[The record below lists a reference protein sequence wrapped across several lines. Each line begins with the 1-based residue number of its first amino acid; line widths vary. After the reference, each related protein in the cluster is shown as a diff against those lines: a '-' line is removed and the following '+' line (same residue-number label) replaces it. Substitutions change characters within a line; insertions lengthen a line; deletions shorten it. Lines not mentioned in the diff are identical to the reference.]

1 MRTPDAIRFYNSDAW
16 HRCKNEYLKSVN
28 HLCERC
34 LAKGLYEPAKI
45 VHHKIHLSE
54 ENFGDPDIMT
64 GFDNLEALC
73 QACHND
79 EHGKSKKTR
88 RWKFENGELLTRDVP
103 LSHS

>member
-1 MRTPDAIRFYNSDAW
+1 MARAIDRRFYETPEW
-16 HRCKNEYLKSVN
+16 RRCKEAYLNKAN

-45 VHHKIHLSE
+45 VHHRVHLTE
-54 ENFGDPDIMT
+54 ENYGNAQLMF

-79 EHGKSKKTR
+79 EHGRTKATR
-88 RWKFENGELLTRDVP
+88 RWKFIEGELVTSDVP
-103 LSHS
+103 PSQ